1 MPSTGIVV
9 ASSGNNVDGMKD
21 ERTDPM
27 TTHTSPNVRL
37 QAQELRREY
46 LRSVA
51 RAVQVEWTT
60 LIQKI
65 AGSISSGRLQWHAHA
80 RNLHLD

>member
-1 MPSTGIVV
+1 
-9 ASSGNNVDGMKD
+9 
-21 ERTDPM
+21 M
-27 TTHTSPNVRL
+27 TNRNTTTLHRD
-37 QAQELRREY
+37 AHELRREY
-46 LRSVA
+46 LRHLA
-51 RAVQVEWTT
+51 KAVQVEWTT

>member
-1 MPSTGIVV
+1 MITI
-9 ASSGNNVDGMKD
+9 
-21 ERTDPM
+21 RT
-27 TTHTSPNVRL
+27 SANVRL
-37 QAQELRREY
+37 QAQQLRREY

-51 RAVQVEWTT
+51 KAVQVEWTT

>member
-1 MPSTGIVV
+1 
-9 ASSGNNVDGMKD
+9 
-21 ERTDPM
+21 M
-27 TTHTSPNVRL
+27 TTPTSSKLRL
-37 QAQELRREY
+37 DAQQLRREY

-51 RAVQVEWTT
+51 RDVQVEWTT

-65 AGSISSGRLQWHAHA
+65 AGMVASGRLQWHAHA